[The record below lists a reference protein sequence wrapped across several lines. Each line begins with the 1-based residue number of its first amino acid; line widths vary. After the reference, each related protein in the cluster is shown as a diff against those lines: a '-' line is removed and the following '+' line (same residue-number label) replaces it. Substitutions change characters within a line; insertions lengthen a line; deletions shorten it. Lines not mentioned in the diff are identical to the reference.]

1 MPTLAS
7 NPDYLA
13 ALAVCA
19 LLVLPLLLPLDAWLK
34 SLDTQAAAVKRSARA
49 RRLNPTQADAVD
61 AAVARVITEGAEFS
75 GNTIAL
81 PCTEC
86 GRRRVPPV
94 DVVDSPQLP
103 AELAT
108 LIESTGGFRVIAT
121 CTACGE
127 PLVSRLLDD
136 EYADY
141 ALSIG
146 VVPAIRVDH

>member
-1 MPTLAS
+1 M
-7 NPDYLA
+7 NIIMIG
-13 ALAVCA
+13 AVCA
-19 LLVLPLLLPLDAWLK
+19 AVALPLLPPFAAWLR
-34 SLDTQAAAVKRSARA
+34 SLDTQQAAVKRAARA
-49 RRLNPTQADAVD
+49 RRLNPTQADAVE

-108 LIESTGGFRVIAT
+108 LVESTGGFRVIAT
-121 CTACGE
+121 CTACGGA
-127 PLVSRLLDD
+127 LVSRVLDR

-146 VVPAIRVDH
+146 VVPALRVDH